1 MPSSSALPPR
11 ALAALYTLSVVAAW
25 WIGPD
30 GPVYWDS
37 FGYVIQAITNRA
49 GGLMLGRPAF
59 VLLSHASVGV
69 WRALGGTLASFEP
82 PLRAQWML
90 VSAIAAPSLAIVAHR
105 VGASARASLLAGLML
120 ALSPSVAHTSRAV
133 LTDGPSM
140 AVSLVAMAIALEATT
155 RASVARMCLAGL
167 ALGLAVGMRE
177 PSVAHLATIVA
188 FALLSAHR
196 PLALAAA
203 AVVSTLS
210 SVAVG
215 VAWFAVHQRSY
226 LSALS
231 GWGRSMAVERA
242 QHTYGARDFAT
253 AIGWIAASGLVPLVG
268 LAIAR
273 SRGWRFPGDNR
284 PLSALVA
291 LGALQLG
298 ALVFYQDIAFSPRYL
313 LTALPTGLF
322 LPCGLALD
330 ALWAQRNARNALL
343 IAMVFAALIAGPAM
357 RRVEA
362 PLRHGLRALPSQ
374 LASIAPDA
382 AVVTG
387 QLCPAVVFHR
397 ELARLSAPTSG
408 ARPAW
413 VQVCPG
419 WRWPVSL
426 AARLDELRGGG
437 HQVVIDLRGESWIG
451 ERQQRCRD
459 EANRYA
465 STHRESV
472 TLWR

>member
-11 ALAALYTLSVVAAW
+11 ALAALYALAVVAAW

-59 VLLSHASVGV
+59 VLLSHASVGA
-69 WRALGGTLASFEP
+69 WRALGGSLTSVEP
-82 PLRAQWML
+82 LLRAQWMF
-90 VSAIAAPSLAIVAHR
+90 VSAIAAPALAIVAHR
-105 VGASARASLLAGLML
+105 AGASARASLLAGLML
-120 ALSPSVAHTSRAV
+120 ALSPSVAHASRAV

-140 AVSLVAMAIALEATT
+140 AVSLVAMAIALGATK
-155 RASVARMCLAGL
+155 RASISRMCLAGL
-167 ALGLAVGMRE
+167 VLGLAVGMRE
-177 PSVAHLATIVA
+177 PTVAHLAALVA
-188 FALLSAHR
+188 FAVLASHR
-196 PLALAAA
+196 RLALAAA

-215 VAWFAVHQRSY
+215 VAWFTVHQRSY

-231 GWGRSMAVERA
+231 GWGRSMAAERA
-242 QHTYGARDFAT
+242 QHAYSVRDFAI

-268 LAIAR
+268 LALAR

-284 PLSALVA
+284 PLAVLVA

-330 ALWAQRNARNALL
+330 ALWTRPRSRNALL
-343 IAMVFAALIAGPAM
+343 IAMVLGALIAGPAM
-357 RRVEA
+357 RRAEA
-362 PLRHGLRALPSQ
+362 PLRTGLRALPSQ
-374 LASIAPDA
+374 LASLPTNA
-382 AVVTG
+382 AIVTG
-387 QLCPAVVFHR
+387 QLCPAVVYHR
-397 ELARLSAPTSG
+397 ELARLGAPTG
-408 ARPAW
+408 ASTPAW

-419 WRWPVSL
+419 WRWPASL
-426 AARLDELRGGG
+426 TARLDELRNGG
-437 HQVVIDLRGESWIG
+437 HSIVIDVRSDSWVG
-451 ERQQRCRD
+451 ERQRHCRG
-459 EANRYA
+459 EAVRYA
-465 STHRESV
+465 NTHGESV